1 MKIVV
6 KENNFVFI
14 FSEIPLP
21 VHFEALLKSGEWQN
35 KPPPKPAKTTAND
48 RRYTFFLFYLQN
60 ICYLQ
65 PA

>member
-1 MKIVV
+1 MKIV
-6 KENNFVFI
+6 I

-48 RRYTFFLFYLQN
+48 RRYTFFILFTKYLLLATN
-60 ICYLQ
+60 LKYF
-65 PA
+65 